1 MVLRLL
7 LLLFVSI
14 AELLAVENIDLLLEE
29 YKSESELSK
38 KTKDE
43 NAGHLT
49 VFTRDDLE
57 RMQAETLK
65 DVLKSMRFFRY
76 LENRVNEPDM
86 LNMDP
91 VAYSTKS
98 VRIYLNENELAIP
111 ISGSGFLMFGN
122 IDMDFIDHVEIYQGF
137 PSFEFGVEPA
147 IIVIRLY
154 TKVAQRDAGT
164 RVKVLS
170 ATNNA
175 NKLNVYTAGFMDDT
189 SYFAY
194 ANHSDN
200 RQDTYSADSQT
211 IKRDVVTN
219 NFYGSLSKDNY
230 KIELNALKSKRDALL
245 GLLPY
250 AAPKET
256 NIKREFINAS
266 FNSKLLNE
274 SLTLALSYVHSKSS
288 YDSEYAVAL
297 PPVFGGFSKIEQA
310 DNSDSLTAIVQKK
323 LTLDSHAI
331 SIGFQYRYKY
341 FNFDNIKYDS
351 ITQTGEQ
358 KYDSENIY
366 SLYLEDSISITNS
379 SLFGLSVMQQYY
391 DRNKD
396 MKDESITQLRLS
408 YIYAQD
414 KWVYKVFASRQEFI
428 PEPYMTA
435 QVHIGNPEL
444 NPEIY
449 ASITQEVNYKTS
461 NTISKFIFGYADSD
475 GFLIPDNLG
484 VMQNSSK
491 NLATYF
497 TSLEFIY
504 SFRKKDKLEFK
515 FDYENIDGPG
525 EGNQVEHYN
534 YSIRALNTVA
544 SFDIFNEIIINRGF
558 KGSDTGYDYSA
569 GIRYAVIPDL
579 HINLKGENIFNSG
592 LKKKYYYNIFPTT
605 KQLEVPV
612 VEQKFMISMDYLF

>member
-1 MVLRLL
+1 MLLKLL
-7 LLLFVSI
+7 LLLFVLM

-57 RMQAETLK
+57 RMQVETLK

-98 VRIYLNENELAIP
+98 VRIYLNENELVMP

-147 IIVIRLY
+147 VIVIRLY
-154 TKVAQRDAGT
+154 TKVAKRDAGT

-170 ATNNA
+170 ATNNS
-175 NKLNVYTAGFMDDT
+175 NKLNVYTTGFMDDI

-194 ANHSDN
+194 ANHSEN

-211 IKRDVVTN
+211 IKRDIVTN

-230 KIELNALKSKRDALL
+230 KIELNALTSKRDALL

-250 AAPKET
+250 AAPKDT
-256 NIKREFINAS
+256 NIEREYINAS
-266 FNSKLLNE
+266 FNSKLLND
-274 SLTLALSYVHSKSS
+274 SLTLALSFIHSKSY
-288 YDSEYAVAL
+288 YDSEYAVPLL
-297 PPVFGGFSKIEQA
+297 PLGGISKVEQA
-310 DNSDSLTAIVQKK
+310 EHSNSVTAIVQKK

-331 SIGFQYRYKY
+331 SVGFQYRYKY

-351 ITQTGEQ
+351 IAQPGEQ
-358 KYDSENIY
+358 TYDSENIY
-366 SLYLEDSISITNS
+366 SLYIEDSVSITNS

-391 DRNKD
+391 ERNKD

-414 KWVYKVFASRQEFI
+414 EWVYKVFASRQEFI

-449 ASITQEVNYKTS
+449 TSITQEINYKINS
-461 NTISKFIFGYADSD
+461 TISKFIFGYADSAD
-475 GFLIPDNLG
+475 FLIPDSSG
-484 VMQNSSK
+484 IMQNATK
-491 NLATYF
+491 NFATYF

-504 SFRKKDKLEFK
+504 NFRKKDKLELK
-515 FDYENIDGPG
+515 FDYENIDAPG

-534 YSIRALNTVA
+534 YALRMLNTVG
-544 SFDIFNEIIINRGF
+544 SFDIFNELVINSGF
-558 KGSDTGYDYSA
+558 KDSDTGYDYSA
-569 GIRYAVIPDL
+569 GVRYAVIPDL

-592 LKKKYYYNIFPTT
+592 LKKNYYYNIFPTA